1 MGYTTAKVLHW
12 NGERGICVDG
22 YDTEYF
28 FTLENLHPDDVGVM
42 HEGATVVINTNGSI
56 DLATGSF
63 TRYRAMYE

>member
-1 MGYTTAKVLHW
+1 M
-12 NGERGICVDG
+12 DG